1 LGFKGRAA
9 VRVTFMNLGEGPFNP
24 PANSLW
30 LICNR
35 RRTIHPGRANAHWDA
50 LPNHLKLMVN
60 STANLMTA

>member
-1 LGFKGRAA
+1 
-9 VRVTFMNLGEGPFNP
+9 MNLGEGPFNP

-50 LPNHLKLMVN
+50 LPNHLKLMAN